1 MTGFVF
7 ALLLSYASFSC
18 LFWLLWCPVC
28 KLVVYNV
35 LDDPCSWPCLC
46 FFAVYISLLVEVG
59 RIGWRKRYT
68 LLFFL
73 LFLAFIRFF
82 FLFPLILAIH
92 VSVCFLVVLRS
103 WLPFHPFATHPYDCH
118 DCPVRRYVYAI
129 SLFCLDFVSSLPL
142 FCDIRQ
148 PVDLLCLMTLCST
161 VPFALFVVPI
171 PCLIWCD

>member
-1 MTGFVF
+1 MLLFHVFSGCCDALSASLLCTMSLMTPVHDPVYVF
-7 ALLLSYASFSC
+7 SLSTFPCWLKWVESAGGKDIPCCSFCFFLLLS
-18 LFWLLWCPVC
+18 
-28 KLVVYNV
+28 
-35 LDDPCSWPCLC
+35 D
-46 FFAVYISLLVEVG
+46 
-59 RIGWRKRYT
+59 
-68 LLFFL
+68 
-73 LFLAFIRFF
+73 FF

-171 PCLIWCD
+171 PCLI